1 MAEPIV
7 RQSGIHNMQF
17 GHNVTL
23 IEPVNLYGSQID
35 DDAFIGPFVEIQKNV
50 VIGKR
55 TKVQSHTFICEFVTI
70 GDDCFIGHGVMFA
83 NDLFK
88 TGVPNPDPQS
98 WGKTSIADNVTIG
111 SNVTILPVKI
121 CSGAV
126 IGAGAVVTKDITT
139 PGTYLGNPATISRA
153 FV

>member
-17 GHNVTL
+17 GHNVTI
-23 IEPVNLYGSQID
+23 IEPVNLYGSQIG

-111 SNVTILPVKI
+111 SNVTILPVRV

-126 IGAGAVVTKDITT
+126 IGAGAVVTKDITI
-139 PGTYLGNPATISRA
+139 PGTYLGNPATLSRA

>member
-17 GHNVTL
+17 GRNVTI
-23 IEPVNLYGSQID
+23 IEPVNLYGSQIG

-98 WGKTSIADNVTIG
+98 WGKTSIADHVTIG

-139 PGTYLGNPATISRA
+139 PGTYIGNPATLSRS